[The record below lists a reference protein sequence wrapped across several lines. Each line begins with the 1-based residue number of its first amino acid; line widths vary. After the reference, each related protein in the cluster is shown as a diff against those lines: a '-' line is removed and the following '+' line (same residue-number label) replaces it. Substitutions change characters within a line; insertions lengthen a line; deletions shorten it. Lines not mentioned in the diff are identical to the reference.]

1 MDNAIVKDETI
12 SNRYI
17 AGVFVWMFIGLAV
30 SAAAIFAFNTYTVC
44 MRLIFVNDHFTSFAW
59 LALLGPFGL
68 SLLIRRGINS
78 IHYLGLIVLYLLY
91 AALIGACFSFILL
104 DFVDASLF
112 GIFAAI
118 SIVYGIAAI
127 VGYHSKTNYNQVRPI
142 FRMLVGGILIAIPIV
157 YLFPDLQMQISS
169 TIIGVL
175 ICICVAGFRF
185 QDIRELGA
193 TIDPNDPSTKKMAL
207 LQALKLYVDFVNLL
221 FFIILFFLKKNFS
234 NRTP

>member
-12 SNRYI
+12 ANRFI
-17 AGVFVWMFIGLAV
+17 AGVFVWMFIGLAI
-30 SAAAIFAFNTYTVC
+30 SATAIFAFNTYTVC
-44 MRLIFVNDHFTSFAW
+44 MRLIFVKDHFTSFAW

-78 IHYLGLIVLYLLY
+78 IHYLGLIVLFLLY

-112 GIFAAI
+112 GIFAAT

-127 VGYHSKTNYNQVRPI
+127 AGYHSQTNYNQVRPI

-157 YLFPDLQMQISS
+157 YLLPDLEMQISS

-175 ICICVAGFRF
+175 ICICVSGLRF
-185 QDIRELGA
+185 QEIRESGA
-193 TIDPNDPSTKKMAL
+193 TLDLNETSSKKMAL

-221 FFIILFFLKKNFS
+221 FFIIVFIWRRQKA
-234 NRTP
+234 T

>member
-12 SNRYI
+12 ANRFI

-59 LALLGPFGL
+59 LTLLGPFGL

-78 IHYLGLIVLYLLY
+78 IHFLGLIVLYLLY
-91 AALIGACFSFILL
+91 SALIGACFSFILL

-112 GIFAAI
+112 GIFAAT

-127 VGYHSKTNYNQVRPI
+127 VGYHSQTNYNQVRPI
-142 FRMLVGGILIAIPIV
+142 FRMLVGSILISIPII
-157 YLFPDLQMQISS
+157 YLLPDLQMQISS
-169 TIIGVL
+169 TFIGVF

-185 QDIRELGA
+185 QEIRESGA
-193 TIDPNDPSTKKMAL
+193 MLDLNETSSKKMAL

-221 FFIILFFLKKNFS
+221 FFILMFLLRRQKA
-234 NRTP
+234 T

>member
-1 MDNAIVKDETI
+1 MDSTIVKDETI
-12 SNRYI
+12 ANRFI
-17 AGVFVWMFIGLAV
+17 AGVFVWMFIGLGV

-78 IHYLGLIVLYLLY
+78 IHYLGLIVMYLLY
-91 AALIGACFSFILL
+91 SALIGACFSFILL

-112 GIFAAI
+112 GIFAAT

-157 YLFPDLQMQISS
+157 YLLPDLQMQISS
-169 TIIGVL
+169 TIVGVL

-185 QDIRELGA
+185 QEIRESGA
-193 TIDPNDPSTKKMAL
+193 TLDLDETSSKKMAL
-207 LQALKLYVDFVNLL
+207 LQALTLYVDFVNLL
-221 FFIILFFLKKNFS
+221 FFIIMFIWRRQKAS
-234 NRTP
+234 

>member
-1 MDNAIVKDETI
+1 MDSTIVKDETI
-12 SNRYI
+12 ANRFI
-17 AGVFVWMFIGLAV
+17 AGVFVWMFIGLGV
-30 SAAAIFAFNTYTVC
+30 NAAAIFAFNTYTVC

-91 AALIGACFSFILL
+91 SALIGACFSFILL
-104 DFVDASLF
+104 DFADASLF
-112 GIFAAI
+112 GIFAAT

-142 FRMLVGGILIAIPIV
+142 FRMLVGGILIAVPIV
-157 YLFPDLQMQISS
+157 YLLPDLQMQISS
-169 TIIGVL
+169 TIVGVL

-185 QDIRELGA
+185 QEIRESGA
-193 TIDPNDPSTKKMAL
+193 TLDLDETSSKKMVL
-207 LQALKLYVDFVNLL
+207 LQALKLYVYFVNLL
-221 FFIILFFLKKNFS
+221 FFIIMFI
-234 NRTP
+234 

>member
-1 MDNAIVKDETI
+1 
-12 SNRYI
+12 
-17 AGVFVWMFIGLAV
+17 MFIGLAV

-78 IHYLGLIVLYLLY
+78 IHYLGLIVLFLLY

-112 GIFAAI
+112 GIFAAT

-127 VGYHSKTNYNQVRPI
+127 VGYHSQTNYNQVRPI
-142 FRMLVGGILIAIPIV
+142 FRMLVGGILFAIPIV
-157 YLFPDLQMQISS
+157 YLLPDLEMQISS

-175 ICICVAGFRF
+175 ICFCVSGLRF
-185 QDIRELGA
+185 QEIRESGA
-193 TIDPNDPSTKKMAL
+193 TLDLNETSSKKMAL

-221 FFIILFFLKKNFS
+221 FFILMFLLRRQKA
-234 NRTP
+234 T